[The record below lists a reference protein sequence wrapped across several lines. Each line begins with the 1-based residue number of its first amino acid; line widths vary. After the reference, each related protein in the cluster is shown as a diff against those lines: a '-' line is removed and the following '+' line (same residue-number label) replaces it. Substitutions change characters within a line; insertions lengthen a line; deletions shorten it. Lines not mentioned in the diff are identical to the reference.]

1 MGGTCEGQGGAGGD
15 VMFSV
20 RGVFSLPG
28 CLSDSASR
36 CCACSES
43 CPSSSSLDDVESQ
56 LVVSD

>member
-1 MGGTCEGQGGAGGD
+1 
-15 VMFSV
+15 MFSV